1 MIRQI
6 ERVRKMHRRAV
17 EVLYEDTCNIYV
29 RKSEKDEKTKITAK
43 KEVLMAENQPCR
55 LSYETV
61 STTKDNQGAAEKE
74 MAVKL
79 FLPPE
84 PEIPEGS
91 RIDVIHQGLTIS
103 YSNSGSAARALAM
116 PILCLC
122 PPLNSCGYRLAWSAF
137 IPTASSSWRILLSLS
152 LPLSLPCMSRG
163 SPTISRTVILPLS
176 EA

>member
-1 MIRQI
+1 MIKQI
-6 ERVRKMHRRAV
+6 ERVRRVHRKAV
-17 EVLYEDTCNIYV
+17 EALYEDVCNIYV

-43 KEVLMAENQPCR
+43 KEVLVAENQPCR

-103 YSNSGSAARALAM
+103 YSNSGSAAKYATHQEIKLKLFER
-116 PILCLC
+116 
-122 PPLNSCGYRLAWSAF
+122 WS
-137 IPTASSSWRILLSLS
+137 
-152 LPLSLPCMSRG
+152 
-163 SPTISRTVILPLS
+163 
-176 EA
+176 